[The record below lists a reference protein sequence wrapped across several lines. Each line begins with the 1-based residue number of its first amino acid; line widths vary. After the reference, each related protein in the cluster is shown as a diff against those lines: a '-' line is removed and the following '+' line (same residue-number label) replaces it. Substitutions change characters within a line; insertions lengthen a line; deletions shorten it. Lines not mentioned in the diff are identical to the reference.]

1 MTFTQAIT
9 SGFKNYVNFS
19 GRACRSE
26 FWFWQLFIVLAS
38 IVAVIL
44 DSIIQTPNQVF
55 ASLFGL
61 ATVIPDL
68 AVMVRRMH
76 DTDFRGWWLL
86 LGFVPLIG
94 MIVLIVWW
102 CLEGTRGYN
111 RFGADPLPTEFSRHA
126 AGRSLLRGRTDRGD
140 DGAPR
145 HAPM

>member
-1 MTFTQAIT
+1 MTFTQAIA

-19 GRACRSE
+19 GRACRSK

-38 IVAVIL
+38 IVAVIF
-44 DSIIQTPNQVF
+44 DSVIQTPNQVF
-55 ASLFGL
+55 AALFGL
-61 ATVIPDL
+61 ATMIPDL

-111 RFGADPLPTEFSRHA
+111 RFGADPLPTEISRHG

-140 DGAPR
+140 DATPR

>member
-1 MTFTQAIT
+1 MTFTQAIA

-19 GRACRSE
+19 GRARRSE

-38 IVAVIL
+38 IVAVVL
-44 DSIIQTPNQVF
+44 DSIIQTPNQAF

-61 ATVIPDL
+61 ANLVPDF

-86 LGFVPLIG
+86 LGLVPLIG
-94 MIVLIVWW
+94 MVVLIVWW

-111 RFGADPLPTEFSRHA
+111 RFGADPLPAEVSRHA
-126 AGRSLLRGRTDRGD
+126 AGRSLLRGRTDRAAGA
-140 DGAPR
+140 APR
-145 HAPM
+145 HAAR